1 MDYSD
6 TLLTIAELGIALA
19 GFATLA
25 TAIARRRDGQ
35 IPALGP
41 RLVQMLEVALRNVA
55 FAVLPLPFLAS
66 FSSDPNLWRVGSGL
80 YVVTV
85 WAHGYFRFRGSG
97 FFAEGWFGISNS
109 VLVATTSLVAI
120 ANIFGLAGS
129 EAFSLYIAN
138 LLLGLGASGLAF
150 LSVAKGVLSVE
161 RA

>member
-1 MDYSD
+1 VDHSD

-25 TAIARRRDGQ
+25 TAIARRQDGQ
-35 IPALGP
+35 TPALG
-41 RLVQMLEVALRNVA
+41 LSLILMLEVALRNVG

-85 WAHGYFRFRGSG
+85 WAHGYFRLRSGSM
-97 FFAEGWFGISNS
+97 WFGISNW
-109 VLVATTSLVAI
+109 VLIAITSLVAI

-129 EAFSLYIAN
+129 NAFSLYIAN
-138 LLLGLGASGLAF
+138 LLLGLGASGLTF
-150 LSVAKGVLSVE
+150 ISVAKGVLRVE